1 MRAQPQVVELST
13 MRKLLDYSTQIDLA
27 MLPTLKVAA
36 VMREIPAQPK
46 PLTVPAYVARI
57 AQRYAAQD
65 GLSEEAYIA
74 KLVLRDQVERR
85 ELAAMA

>member
-1 MRAQPQVVELST
+1 
-13 MRKLLDYSTQIDLA
+13 MRKLLDYGTQIDLA

-36 VMREIPAQPK
+36 VMREMPAQPK
-46 PLTVPAYVARI
+46 SFTVPAYVARI

-65 GLSEEAYIA
+65 GMTEAEYIA
-74 KLVLRDQVERR
+74 RLVLKDQYERR